1 MENVGAFLPSP
12 TCEIDSVAEEE
23 EEQLHSRQ
31 GLSLL
36 PSPVHDLCM
45 QRLFAW
51 RMWTR
56 AAIEPVCL
64 LSRPLTQWA
73 SRVVA
78 FIFVLICCAKMEG
91 KKGPSISLIF
101 HSCVNSVSWTHTHHQ
116 TNMDAHS
123 WITWWIISLRWIHCV
138 RNLSVQKLHFLD
150 LFLTLQFLIN
160 NSF

>member
-1 MENVGAFLPSP
+1 MWGHFYHHLPVKL
-12 TCEIDSVAEEE
+12 T
-23 EEQLHSRQ
+23 QLQRKRRSSCTVVRVCLYCLAQ
-31 GLSLL
+31 FTIF
-36 PSPVHDLCM
+36 CM